1 MLLRAREDFMKN
13 DPKPGPPSEVK
24 NTRPTV
30 LLLMTALACGATVM
44 VVEVLGSRVI
54 GPFFGASLYVWT
66 SLITVTLVAL
76 AAGYWGGGILSDR
89 GENSIDWLYAIIGL
103 AGVFVL
109 LVPLLKTPIIKMVLP
124 MGLRLGSLVSAG
136 LLFGPALL
144 LLGMVSPLV
153 VRIAV
158 RETASVGRTVGLFSS
173 VSTVGSFIGTVCTGF
188 ILIAYFNVDR
198 IFVVTGAVLLL
209 ISVSYALVYR
219 YLWMLM
225 PLLLL
230 PFFIPEGGSTKTK
243 LLPDGTLITRMF
255 FKDSFY
261 GNMQVLD
268 YSLGNKRIRE
278 LVVDATVQGGIDM
291 VSRVSVCG
299 YPYFLEFIPRAIN
312 PKGKECLVIGLG
324 AGMVPMWY
332 EQQGVRADVVDIDP
346 LVFDVARRFFSFN
359 VSGESFVADAR
370 YFFNRPGKLYDYVI
384 LDVFN
389 GDNTPFHV
397 LSKEALM
404 TVKKRM
410 APGGVLGINM
420 WGNLRGDTYMTAS
433 IVRTLKEVFSTV
445 DIYPAFDVAASDGIG
460 NLELFAYDRTSVT
473 IDPAR
478 LAGYEVHP
486 AVGNVRDLMLIKFEF
501 PGNTPAIT
509 LTDGYNPIDFYDVKT
524 REYNRKR
531 IMEATDLDLL
541 MG

>member
-1 MLLRAREDFMKN
+1 MK
-13 DPKPGPPSEVK
+13 DDLKPTSPAGSGS
-24 NTRPTV
+24 RRSAA
-30 LLLMTALACGATVM
+30 LLLATALVCGATVM
-44 VVEVLGSRVI
+44 IVEILGSRVI

-89 GENSIDWLYAIIGL
+89 CRSSIDWLYALIGL
-103 AGVFVL
+103 AGIFVL
-109 LVPLLKTPIIKMVLP
+109 LVPLLKTPVIKMVLP

-173 VSTVGSFIGTVCTGF
+173 VSTVGSFVGTVCTGF
-188 ILIAYFNVDR
+188 VLIAYFNVDR
-198 IFVVTGAVLLL
+198 IFIVVG
-209 ISVSYALVYR
+209 SG
-219 YLWMLM
+219 
-225 PLLLL
+225 LLLL
-230 PFFIPEGGSTKTK
+230 AVAYAVLYRRFWLCVPLLVLPFLVPEAGGEKTK
-243 LLPDGTLITRMF
+243 LLPSGTRVTRMF

-268 YSLGNKRIRE
+268 YSFGSQRTRE
-278 LVVDATVQGGIDM
+278 LVVDATIQGGIDTA
-291 VSRVSVCG
+291 SGASI
-299 YPYFLEFIPRAIN
+299 YEYSYFLQFIPRVIQ
-312 PKGKECLVIGLG
+312 PEGKECLVIGLG
-324 AGMVPMWY
+324 AGLVPMWY
-332 EQQGVRADVVDIDP
+332 ERQGVRADVVDIDP
-346 LVFDVARRFFSFN
+346 LVFDVARRFFSFS
-359 VSGESFVADAR
+359 VSGESIVEDAR
-370 YFFNRPGKLYDYVI
+370 YFLNRTGKRYDYVI

-397 LSKEALM
+397 LSREALT
-404 TVKKRM
+404 TVKQRM

-445 DIYPAFDVAASDGIG
+445 DIYPVFDVAASDGIG
-460 NLELFAYDRTSVT
+460 NLELFAYDRSPVT
-473 IDPAR
+473 INASQ
-478 LAGYEVHP
+478 LAGYDVHP
-486 AVGNVRDLMLIKFEF
+486 MAGAVRGLMLKKFEF
-501 PGNTPAIT
+501 PADTPAIT
-509 LTDGYNPIDFYDVKT
+509 LTDGYNPIDFYDVKSK
-524 REYNRKR
+524 EINRKR
-531 IMEATDLDLL
+531 IMDATDLDFL